1 MERVDK
7 RRSAMMKRRTKIL
20 ALLLSA
26 SLLVALSVLSAC
38 ACVEEKVIEV
48 EVGFEATAECTFLED
63 ACLGCDVTIS
73 FWAEDISSGDIC
85 PVTDVVLRLDGVL
98 WFESGPISTGYFE
111 DMVELEA
118 DCGQTIEIEV
128 IAMNLNEMET
138 IVADNITIP
147 SHP

>member
-26 SLLVALSVLSAC
+26 SLLVTLSVLSAC
-38 ACVEEKVIEV
+38 ACVEEKVLEL
-48 EVGFEATAECTFLED
+48 EVGFNATAECTFLED
-63 ACLGCDVTIS
+63 ECLGCNVTIS

-85 PVTDVVLRLDGVL
+85 PVTDVVLRLDGVP

-128 IAMNLNEMET
+128 LAMNLDEMEAT
-138 IVADNITIP
+138 AVDSFTTP
-147 SHP
+147 SQL